1 MKKLKSVL
9 AILLALVLT
18 LALFSGCGGGQ
29 NTASPSAASGASA
42 APASGTAKSPA
53 AGEPQK
59 VTMYMLSFNR
69 IPDDYSKVMKA
80 VNDYIAK
87 TYPTANVQLDMKLFG
102 VADYQEKVTMAL
114 QSGTPMDIFVPLG
127 LQQAISQNQ
136 TADITAAVGQYGKEM
151 TEILKKDYSSD
162 PYKVTSKDGKIY
174 GVPVNKAYVLSPTF
188 IFDKDIFAK
197 TGLSK
202 DDIKSIWDLD
212 KVFAVVKEQNPDIY
226 PYSTIN
232 AADSVIGMI
241 MCDEQK
247 IDMLGGTYLG
257 NGVIPG
263 VAVGSDSKVVNL
275 YTTDIYKK
283 YVDLMHSWYVK
294 GYMPMD
300 VSTSTAAAT
309 ELMKA
314 GRLFSTFGGYADG
327 SGGPTV
333 GTLWSFLLG
342 KNIDGKQI
350 ATPYVDTSATSLAM
364 CVSSKSQSPEAAVK
378 FLNILYTDEFVIN
391 TLLYGIE
398 KEDYVKV
405 SEHVIALPE
414 GLTTDTVGYTAALTS
429 GIMGSNSLMWV
440 NTSEDDY
447 TSVQKAISMNA
458 TSEKS
463 PFFGFVFDPTNVM
476 NEMTALSNVG
486 QQYLPGLHCGSADP
500 AEVLPQFI
508 KALQDAG
515 IDKVIAEKQTQLDA
529 WIKANK

>member
-18 LALFSGCGGGQ
+18 LALFSGCGGNQ
-29 NTASPSAASGASA
+29 NTPSSSPAPGSPADASAGSA
-42 APASGTAKSPA
+42 AP

-59 VTMYMLSFNR
+59 VIMYMLSFNR
-69 IPDDYSKVMKA
+69 IPDDYSKVMNA

-87 TYPTANVQLDMKLFG
+87 TYPTANVQLDMKLLG
-102 VADYQEKVTMAL
+102 IAEYQEKVTMAL

-127 LQQAISQNQ
+127 LQQAIAQNQ
-136 TADITAAVGQYGKEM
+136 TADITAAVEQYGKEM
-151 TEILKKDYSSD
+151 TEILKKDFSSD
-162 PYKVTSKDGKIY
+162 PYAVTSKDGKIY

-232 AADSVIGMI
+232 AAESVIQMI
-241 MCDEQK
+241 INYEQK
-247 IDMLGGTYLG
+247 IDMLGSSYLG
-257 NGVIPG
+257 NSIIPG
-263 VAVGSDSKVVNL
+263 VAIGSDPKVVNL
-275 YTTDIYKK
+275 YSTDIYKK
-283 YVDLMHSWYVK
+283 YIDLMHSWYEK

-300 VSTSTAAAT
+300 VSTSTAQAT

-314 GRLFSTFGGYADG
+314 GRLFSTYGGYADG
-327 SGGPTV
+327 TGGPTV

-364 CVSSKSQSPEAAVK
+364 CVSSKSANPEAAVK

-398 KEDYVKV
+398 GEDYVKV

-414 GLTTDTVGYTAALTS
+414 GLTPDTVGYTAALTS
-429 GIMGSNSLMWV
+429 GVMGSNSLMWV
-440 NTSEDDY
+440 NTSEEDY
-447 TSVQKAISMNA
+447 ASVQKAIAMNA

-476 NEMTALSNVG
+476 NEMTALSNVAS
-486 QQYLPGLHCGSADP
+486 QYLPGLQCGSSDP

-508 KALQDAG
+508 KALEDAG